1 MNHPT
6 RGEISKAT
14 QHFIPTSIV
23 PTGEQLAIQIAAARV
38 IVVEANAG
46 ATKTTTLALRM
57 AEAWARGTNPEQVL
71 ALTYTETACAALKAA
86 LHALGVPLA
95 IAHRFRIQTF
105 ESFSAAILRDLE
117 GSPVPFFEE
126 AEQLSPYVWQAEL
139 RVAESPHERWRSEL
153 LMPSLGDN
161 SLVEE
166 FLRLNSRL
174 KGTLRDDLERQEQPV
189 TPDYA
194 ESIGVEYT
202 QFRIF
207 LAYEWV
213 RWQGNGDKPRF
224 RGVQDATYDLARLLL
239 AGDSVRDCPSWP
251 GSAKVILVDEMHD
264 LNQAMF
270 EILKALMDTTNS
282 FFCGV
287 GDMDQVIHEA
297 TGAEARFMRTELENH
312 TGGPVARLPLS
323 HSFRFGKALAALG
336 KRIAGKPYSA
346 MAEHET
352 KIEWV
357 RYNDASSCAPLV
369 VKEAALWKPK
379 LKSKTA
385 QYAILLRHP
394 YQSVEIENG
403 LLAEGISYTTSGFDS
418 YLMRPEVLFVRGLLA
433 VAAEDLSSVAE
444 EATRKKVMQAIFFFS
459 GAKISVT
466 GREEES
472 QQALLDEALGVLAHA
487 PHFLV
492 HMFENQILRNVEPG
506 MRRRL
511 EAAVKVA
518 KQQSGPDL
526 LGRLLEALQI
536 DSMINERL
544 LSRQRRVDAIGN
556 LAGLQ
561 RAAAKFD
568 TATLYFQSLNA
579 AEQAQRLLVNK
590 KSARVLI
597 ASMAS
602 VKGLEFDHVVIPYLD
617 SGEFPAPRSEMGEEQ
632 NMLYVAVTRA
642 RRALTLYASQEH
654 PSVFVAKLAGAPAAP

>member
-1 MNHPT
+1 
-6 RGEISKAT
+6 
-14 QHFIPTSIV
+14 
-23 PTGEQLAIQIAAARV
+23 
-38 IVVEANAG
+38 
-46 ATKTTTLALRM
+46 LR
-57 AEAWARGTNPEQVL
+57 
-71 ALTYTETACAALKAA
+71 
-86 LHALGVPLA
+86 
-95 IAHRFRIQTF
+95 I
-105 ESFSAAILRDLE
+105 
-117 GSPVPFFEE
+117 
-126 AEQLSPYVWQAEL
+126 
-139 RVAESPHERWRSEL
+139 
-153 LMPSLGDN
+153 
-161 SLVEE
+161 
-166 FLRLNSRL
+166 NSRL

-194 ESIGVEYT
+194 VSLGVDYT
-202 QFRIF
+202 QLRIF
-207 LAYEWV
+207 LAYEWI
-213 RWQGNGDKPRF
+213 RRQGNGDKPQF
-224 RGVQDATYDLARLLL
+224 RGVQDATYDLARMLL
-239 AGDSVRDCPSWP
+239 AGDAVAGCKTWP
-251 GSAKVILVDEMHD
+251 ASAKIIVVDEMHD

-270 EILKALMDTTNS
+270 EVLKELLATTNS

-312 TGGPVARLPLS
+312 TGGPVAHYPLT

-336 KRIAGKPYSA
+336 QRVAGKPYSS
-346 MAEHET
+346 MAGHET
-352 KIEWV
+352 KIDWM
-357 RYNDASSCAPLV
+357 RYNDASQCAPLV
-369 VKEAALWKPK
+369 VQAAALWKPK

-433 VAAEDLSSVAE
+433 VAAQDLSSVAE

-459 GAKISVT
+459 GARISVT

-472 QQALLDEALGVLAHA
+472 QQALLDEALGVLSHA
-487 PHFLV
+487 PDFLV
-492 HMFENQILRNVEPG
+492 HMFDNQILRNVDAG

-518 KQQSGPDL
+518 KEQSGPDL

-536 DSMINERL
+536 KSMINERL
-544 LSRQRRVDAIGN
+544 LSRQRRLDAIGN

-561 RAAAKFD
+561 RAAAEFD
-568 TATLYFQSLNA
+568 TATLYFQSLNV
-579 AEQAQRLLVNK
+579 AEQSQRQLVNK
-590 KSARVLI
+590 KAARVLV

-654 PSVFVAKLAGAPAAP
+654 PSLFVARLSGGTLL

>member
-1 MNHPT
+1 MNDPT
-6 RGEISKAT
+6 RREISKAT
-14 QHFIPTSIV
+14 QHFIPTTLV

-71 ALTYTETACAALKAA
+71 ALTYTDTACAALKVA
-86 LHALGVPLA
+86 LHTLGVPLA

-105 ESFSAAILRDLE
+105 ESFCTGVLRDIE
-117 GSPVPFFEE
+117 GSPVPWFDQ
-126 AEQLSPYVWQAEL
+126 AEQLSPYVWQAVL
-139 RVAESPHERWRSEL
+139 RVAESPHEKWRSEL
-153 LMPSLGDN
+153 LMPTLGDN

-166 FLRLNSRL
+166 FLRINSRL
-174 KGTLRDDLERQEQPV
+174 KGTLRDELERQEQPV

-194 ESIGVEYT
+194 ASVGVEYT
-202 QFRIF
+202 QLRIF
-207 LAYEWV
+207 LAYEWI
-213 RWQGNGDKPRF
+213 RRQGKDDKPQF
-224 RGVQDATYDLARLLL
+224 RGVQDATYDLARMLL
-239 AGDSVRDCPSWP
+239 AGDAVAGCKTWP
-251 GSAKVILVDEMHD
+251 ASAKVIVVDEMHD

-270 EILKALMDTTNS
+270 EVLKELLATSNS

-312 TGGPVARLPLS
+312 SGGPVAHYPLT
-323 HSFRFGKALAALG
+323 HSFRFGKALATLG
-336 KRIAGKPYSA
+336 QRVAGKPYSS

-352 KIEWV
+352 KIEWA
-357 RYNDASSCAPLV
+357 RYDDASQCAPLV
-369 VKEAALWKPK
+369 VKAAALWKPK

-433 VAAEDLSSVAE
+433 VAAQDLSSVAE

-459 GAKISVT
+459 GAQISVT

-472 QQALLDEALGVLAHA
+472 QQALLDEALDVLSHA
-487 PHFLV
+487 PDFLV
-492 HMFENQILRNVEPG
+492 HMFENQILRNVDAS

-518 KQQSGPDL
+518 KEQSGPDL

-536 DSMINERL
+536 KSMLNERL
-544 LSRQRRVDAIGN
+544 LSHQRRLDAVGN

-561 RAAAKFD
+561 RAAAGFD
-568 TATLYFQSLNA
+568 TASAYFQSLNA
-579 AEQAQRLLVNK
+579 AEQSQRQLMGK
-590 KSARVLI
+590 KAARVLV

-617 SGEFPAPRSEMGEEQ
+617 SGEFPAPKSELGEEQ

-642 RRALTLYASQEH
+642 RRALTLYASHEH
-654 PSVFVAKLAGAPAAP
+654 PSLFVTRLSGGAPP